1 MPADIFIVKD
11 ALANRPITPPQSRP
25 NVYAF
30 RFHRCRWSPLV
41 AVRRW
46 REASARNPRTRSVL
60 LRAVILPLT
69 AVLLLPQQG
78 DALQASPTLLLPQ
91 RREALQSSP
100 TFRHLTIAD
109 GLSQNAVS
117 AIVQDR
123 RGFMWF
129 GTKDGLNRYDGYNFL
144 VFRHD
149 VSDSASISDSD
160 VTALFEDRDGRLWV
174 GTRNGGLNR
183 YDRDRESFLR
193 YGGGFG
199 APISEIAQDA
209 AGDLW
214 IGTDGAGLL
223 RLSRDRVD
231 EEDAKLDRFVHAPD
245 NPATLGHDRVNALL
259 VDRRGT
265 LWVGTRAGLDRRDP
279 ADGAFTRYT
288 SEPGSPV
295 QLIDRSV
302 FTLLEDDEGRLWMGS
317 TPGISVLDTDR
328 TRIHH
333 HYHRYRTIRYGWG
346 EAIDMLRDRT
356 GRVWISTHAELIH
369 FDPRTGAFQYLR
381 HDPLDP
387 SGVSGNVPTALY
399 QDRSEVIW
407 VGTNGYGIDIHDPKG
422 ERFRTFR
429 RPATHSYRES
439 GFSVHTLFEDSGGNL
454 WINAGLLYR
463 WNQRTGEF
471 VSFETTSDRLDDF
484 GSTGV
489 WSMLEHPRGFLWAG
503 GYRGLYHHEIATGRS
518 RHYRHDPANRDGL
531 PEEDVKGVFRDRE
544 GTLWAV
550 TENYLAKLVDP
561 IGGRFV
567 SYLYN
572 ERRTSTAWTF
582 PSVVQTGDGHLWFG
596 SLQGLVRFDPRTE
609 TFRHYR
615 NDPRAATSLG
625 HNRVLSL
632 LRDPVQPDRIL
643 WVGTGGGGLNRLDM
657 EAGTFSRY
665 TTAHGLPN
673 TVVYGILPDDAG
685 RLWLSTN
692 RGLARF
698 DPATG
703 EVRSFD
709 ATDGLQSNEFNS
721 GAYFRRASGELLFGG
736 IYGFS
741 YFRPEDVKDN
751 PYLPAVV
758 ITGLRRLN
766 RREAVGD
773 SGSILERSIVETSS
787 LRIPARDN
795 VLIFEFAALDYSAP
809 AKNRYAYRMVGFNDT
824 WIDAGDTR
832 TATYTNLPPGT
843 YTFQVRGSNNDGVWN
858 EAGTS
863 LGLRILPPWWRTPW
877 AYALYLLLTAGIFL
891 SARRYEMNRIRLRH
905 RAEQES
911 AHAERFRELDR
922 ARSRFFANVSHEFR
936 TPLTLTLGPL
946 DDLQAGFHGP
956 LAPVMAEQV
965 ELARRNAGRVLE
977 LIDQLL
983 EVSRLEVG
991 STPLR
996 ARRVEL
1002 GTFVSRLGE
1011 AFRPLA
1017 ERRSIA
1023 LALDLPAEPLM
1034 VFADPAHLERI
1045 LANLL
1050 SNAFK
1055 FTQSGGTVRL
1065 TLKEGAAA
1073 ARIVVS
1079 DDGPG
1084 IAPGDLPHIFDR
1096 FFRGNEAAGRHQ
1108 PGTGIGLA
1116 LARELV
1122 ALHGGTLE
1130 VESEEGS
1137 GSTFTATLLLGRDHL
1152 TPEQVVDDA
1161 PLEDWAP
1168 RLALP
1173 SIPVEERTGGDA
1185 ADPGPDEVPEDV
1197 TTVLVVED
1205 NAELRGFIRMHLKG
1219 RFRVVE
1225 AEDGVQGLALA
1236 RRLLPDLVLSDV
1248 MMPGLDGYAL
1258 CRALKADP
1266 ETDFIPVILLTAR
1279 AAAED
1284 RLTGLREAAD
1294 AYLTKPF
1301 QVEELTTQIDNL
1313 IALRRRLRER
1323 FAGKV
1328 VRARPAPVEVASSDA
1343 KFLDQVRRAIEV
1355 HMANEDFTIEE
1366 LARLVAHSR
1375 GHLHRRLKEITD
1387 ESPSDLLRRMRLER
1401 AAQLLEAGAG
1411 SVSEIAYGVGFK
1423 SVAHFSNRF
1432 HDHFGVRPSGY
1443 RLQRA

>member
-1 MPADIFIVKD
+1 MQD
-11 ALANRPITPPQSRP
+11 R
-25 NVYAF
+25 
-30 RFHRCRWSPLV
+30 
-41 AVRRW
+41 
-46 REASARNPRTRSVL
+46 
-60 LRAVILPLT
+60 
-69 AVLLLPQQG
+69 
-78 DALQASPTLLLPQ
+78 
-91 RREALQSSP
+91 P

-109 GLSQNAVS
+109 GLSQNSVS
-117 AIVQDR
+117 SILQDS

-129 GTKDGLNRYDGYNFL
+129 GTKDGLNRFDGYRFL

-149 VSDSASISDSD
+149 PLDPTSISDSD
-160 VTALFEDRDGRLWV
+160 VTALFEDREGRLWV

-183 YDRDRESFLR
+183 FDRDREDFRRHRSGL
-193 YGGGFG
+193 GGMVN
-199 APISEIAQDA
+199 AIAQDA

-214 IGTDGAGLL
+214 IGTDGAGLVRL
-223 RLSRDRVD
+223 RRDQVD
-231 EEDAKLDRFVHAPD
+231 RADAQWERFSHDPADPASPGGDQVH
-245 NPATLGHDRVNALL
+245 ALL

-279 ADGAFTRYT
+279 GSGGFTRYT

-295 QLIDRSV
+295 QLIDRPIV
-302 FTLLEDDEGRLWMGS
+302 ALLEDEEGRLWMGS
-317 TPGISVLDTDR
+317 TPGISVLDTSR
-328 TRIHH
+328 TRIRH
-333 HYHRYRTIRYGWG
+333 HYHRYRTSQYGWG
-346 EAIDMLRDRT
+346 EAVQMLRDRT
-356 GRVWISTHAELIH
+356 GRFWISTHAELMR

-387 SGVSGNVPTALY
+387 TGVSSNAPSALY

-429 RPATHSYRES
+429 RPAPRASRES
-439 GFSVHTLFEDSGGNL
+439 GFSVYALFEDSGGDL
-454 WINAGLLYR
+454 WIGAGLLYG
-463 WNQRTGEF
+463 WNRRTGEF
-471 VSFETTSDRLDDF
+471 VSFETTADRLDDF
-484 GSTGV
+484 GNREV
-489 WSMLEHPRGFLWAG
+489 WSILEHPQGFLWAG
-503 GYRGLYHHEIATGRS
+503 TARGLYHHEIATGRS
-518 RHYRHDPANRDGL
+518 RHYRHDPADPDGL
-531 PEEDVKGVFRDRE
+531 PEEEVKGVFRDRD
-544 GTLWAV
+544 GTLWVV
-550 TENYLAKLVDP
+550 TENHLAKLLDP
-561 IGGRFV
+561 VGGRFV
-567 SYLYN
+567 SYPYN
-572 ERRTSTAWTF
+572 ERRINPAWTF
-582 PSVVQTGDGHLWFG
+582 PSLVQTGDGHLWFG

-615 NDPRAATSLG
+615 TDPGDPTSLG
-625 HNRVLSL
+625 HDAVRGL
-632 LRDPVQPDRIL
+632 LRDPLQPDRIL
-643 WVGTGGGGLNRLDM
+643 WVGTAGGGLNRLDI

-665 TTAHGLPN
+665 TIAQGLPN
-673 TVVYGILPDDAG
+673 DVVYGVLPDDAG
-685 RLWLSTN
+685 HLWLSTN

-698 DPATG
+698 DPRTG
-703 EVRSFD
+703 AVRSFD
-709 ATDGLQSNEFNS
+709 AVDGLQSNEFNS
-721 GAYFRRASGELLFGG
+721 GAAFRSASGELFFGG
-736 IYGFS
+736 IYGFNH
-741 YFRPEDVKDN
+741 FRPEEVRDN
-751 PYLPAVV
+751 PHRPEVV

-773 SGSILERSIVETSS
+773 TGSILERSIVETTS

-795 VLIFEFAALDYSAP
+795 VLIFEFAALDYSTP
-809 AKNRYAYRMVGFNDT
+809 GKTRYAYRMVGFNNT

-832 TATYTNLPPGT
+832 TATYTNLPPGS

-858 EAGTS
+858 ETGTS
-863 LGLRILPPWWRTPW
+863 LDLRILPPWWRSPW
-877 AYALYLLLTAGIFL
+877 AYALYLLLCTGL
-891 SARRYEMNRIRLRH
+891 VLGARRYEMNRIRLRH
-905 RAEQES
+905 RAEQE
-911 AHAERFRELDR
+911 HERAERLRELDH

-956 LAPVMAEQV
+956 LAPGMAEQV

-983 EVSRLEVG
+983 EVARLEVG

-1002 GTFVSRLGE
+1002 GAFVAHLGE
-1011 AFRPLA
+1011 AFQPLA
-1017 ERRSIA
+1017 ERRSVA
-1023 LALDLPAEPLM
+1023 LALEVPEEPLP
-1034 VFADPAHLERI
+1034 VFADPAHLERV

-1055 FTQSGGTVRL
+1055 FARSGGTVRL
-1065 TLKEGAAA
+1065 TLEAAPGA
-1073 ARIVVS
+1073 ARISVR

-1084 IAPGDLPHIFDR
+1084 IAAADLPHIFDR
-1096 FFRGNEAAGRHQ
+1096 FYRGDEAAGRHQ

-1116 LARELV
+1116 LARELA

-1137 GSTFTATLLLGRDHL
+1137 GSTFTVTLRLGRDHL

-1161 PLEDWAP
+1161 PLEDWSP
-1168 RLALP
+1168 RLPLP
-1173 SIPVEERTGGDA
+1173 SASVEEPPEGEA
-1185 ADPGPDEVPEDV
+1185 ADSAPEGVPDDV

-1205 NAELRGFIRMHLKG
+1205 NPELRAFIRMHLEG

-1225 AEDGVQGLALA
+1225 AADGLQGLELA

-1258 CRALKADP
+1258 CRALKEDA

-1279 AAAED
+1279 AATED
-1284 RLTGLREAAD
+1284 RLAGLRQEAD

-1301 QVEELTTQIDNL
+1301 QVEELTTRIDNL

-1323 FAGKV
+1323 FATNV
-1328 VRARPAPVEVASSDA
+1328 VRMRPAPLKVASSDA
-1343 KFLDQVRRAIEV
+1343 KFLDQVRAVVEI
-1355 HMANEDFTIEE
+1355 HLADEDFGVEE

-1375 GHLHRRLKEITD
+1375 GHLYRRLKEIVG

-1411 SVSEIAYGVGFK
+1411 SVSEIAYGVGFR

-1432 HDHFGVRPSGY
+1432 QDHFGVRPSAY
-1443 RLQRA
+1443 RLQVVR

>member
-1 MPADIFIVKD
+1 MQD
-11 ALANRPITPPQSRP
+11 R
-25 NVYAF
+25 
-30 RFHRCRWSPLV
+30 
-41 AVRRW
+41 
-46 REASARNPRTRSVL
+46 
-60 LRAVILPLT
+60 
-69 AVLLLPQQG
+69 
-78 DALQASPTLLLPQ
+78 
-91 RREALQSSP
+91 P

-109 GLSQNAVS
+109 GLSQNSVS
-117 AIVQDR
+117 SILQDS

-129 GTKDGLNRYDGYNFL
+129 GTKDGLNRFDGYRFL

-149 VSDSASISDSD
+149 PLDPTSISDSD
-160 VTALFEDRDGRLWV
+160 VTALFEDREGRLWV

-183 YDRDRESFLR
+183 FDRDREDFRRHRSGL
-193 YGGGFG
+193 GGMVN
-199 APISEIAQDA
+199 AIAQDA

-214 IGTDGAGLL
+214 IGTDGAGLVRL
-223 RLSRDRVD
+223 RRDQVD
-231 EEDAKLDRFVHAPD
+231 RADAQWERFSHDPADPASPGGDQVH
-245 NPATLGHDRVNALL
+245 ALL

-279 ADGAFTRYT
+279 GSGGFTRYT

-295 QLIDRSV
+295 QLIDRPIV
-302 FTLLEDDEGRLWMGS
+302 ALLEDEEGRLWMGS
-317 TPGISVLDTDR
+317 TPGISVLDTSR
-328 TRIHH
+328 TRIRH
-333 HYHRYRTIRYGWG
+333 HYHRYRTSQYGWG
-346 EAIDMLRDRT
+346 EAVQMLRDRT
-356 GRVWISTHAELIH
+356 GRFWISTHAELMR

-387 SGVSGNVPTALY
+387 TGVSSNAPSALY

-429 RPATHSYRES
+429 RPAPRASRES
-439 GFSVHTLFEDSGGNL
+439 GFSVYALFEDSGGDL
-454 WINAGLLYR
+454 WIGAGLLYG
-463 WNQRTGEF
+463 WNRRTGEF
-471 VSFETTSDRLDDF
+471 VSFETTADRLDDF
-484 GSTGV
+484 GNREV
-489 WSMLEHPRGFLWAG
+489 WSILEHPQGFLWAG
-503 GYRGLYHHEIATGRS
+503 TARGLYHHEIATGRS
-518 RHYRHDPANRDGL
+518 RHYRHDPADPDGL
-531 PEEDVKGVFRDRE
+531 PEEEVKGVFRDRD
-544 GTLWAV
+544 GTLWVV
-550 TENYLAKLVDP
+550 TENHLAKLLDP
-561 IGGRFV
+561 VGGRFV
-567 SYLYN
+567 SYPYN
-572 ERRTSTAWTF
+572 ERRINPAWTF
-582 PSVVQTGDGHLWFG
+582 PSLVQTGDGHLWFG

-615 NDPRAATSLG
+615 TDPGDPTSLG
-625 HNRVLSL
+625 HDAVRGL
-632 LRDPVQPDRIL
+632 LRDPLQPDRIL
-643 WVGTGGGGLNRLDM
+643 WVGTAGGGLNRLDI

-665 TTAHGLPN
+665 TIAQGLPN
-673 TVVYGILPDDAG
+673 DVVYGVLPDDAG
-685 RLWLSTN
+685 HLWLSTN

-698 DPATG
+698 DPRTG
-703 EVRSFD
+703 AVRSFD
-709 ATDGLQSNEFNS
+709 AVDGLQSNEFNS
-721 GAYFRRASGELLFGG
+721 GAAFRSASGELFFGG
-736 IYGFS
+736 IYGFNH
-741 YFRPEDVKDN
+741 FRPEEVRDN
-751 PYLPAVV
+751 PHRPEVV

-773 SGSILERSIVETSS
+773 TGSILERSIVETTS

-795 VLIFEFAALDYSAP
+795 VLIFEFAALDYSTP
-809 AKNRYAYRMVGFNDT
+809 GKNRYAYRMVGFNNT

-832 TATYTNLPPGT
+832 TATYTNLPPGS

-858 EAGTS
+858 ETGTS
-863 LGLRILPPWWRTPW
+863 LDLRILPPWWRSPW
-877 AYALYLLLTAGIFL
+877 AYALYLLLCTGL
-891 SARRYEMNRIRLRH
+891 VLGARRYEMNRIRLRH
-905 RAEQES
+905 RAEQE
-911 AHAERFRELDR
+911 HERAERLRELDH

-956 LAPVMAEQV
+956 LAPGMAEQV

-983 EVSRLEVG
+983 EVARLEAG

-1002 GTFVSRLGE
+1002 GAFVAHLGE
-1011 AFRPLA
+1011 AFQPLA
-1017 ERRSIA
+1017 ERRSVA
-1023 LALDLPAEPLM
+1023 LALEVPEEPLT
-1034 VFADPAHLERI
+1034 VFADPAHLERV

-1055 FTQSGGTVRL
+1055 FARSGGTVRL
-1065 TLKEGAAA
+1065 TLEAAPGA
-1073 ARIVVS
+1073 ARISVR

-1084 IAPGDLPHIFDR
+1084 IAAADLPHIFDR
-1096 FFRGNEAAGRHQ
+1096 FYRGDEAAGRHQ

-1116 LARELV
+1116 LARELA

-1137 GSTFTATLLLGRDHL
+1137 GSTFTVTLRLGRDHL

-1161 PLEDWAP
+1161 PLEDWSP
-1168 RLALP
+1168 RLPLP
-1173 SIPVEERTGGDA
+1173 SASVEEPPEGEA
-1185 ADPGPDEVPEDV
+1185 ADSAPEGVPDDV

-1205 NAELRGFIRMHLKG
+1205 NPELRAFIRMHLEG

-1225 AEDGVQGLALA
+1225 AADGLQGLELA

-1258 CRALKADP
+1258 CRALKEDA

-1279 AAAED
+1279 AATED
-1284 RLTGLREAAD
+1284 RLAGLRQEAD

-1301 QVEELTTQIDNL
+1301 QVEELTTRIDNL

-1323 FAGKV
+1323 FATNV
-1328 VRARPAPVEVASSDA
+1328 VRMRPAPLKVASSDA
-1343 KFLDQVRRAIEV
+1343 KFLDQVRAVVEI
-1355 HMANEDFTIEE
+1355 HLADEDFGVEE

-1375 GHLHRRLKEITD
+1375 GHLYRRLKEIVG

-1411 SVSEIAYGVGFK
+1411 SVSEIAYGVGFR

-1432 HDHFGVRPSGY
+1432 QDHFGVRPSAY
-1443 RLQRA
+1443 RLQVVR

>member
-1 MPADIFIVKD
+1 MQD
-11 ALANRPITPPQSRP
+11 R
-25 NVYAF
+25 
-30 RFHRCRWSPLV
+30 
-41 AVRRW
+41 
-46 REASARNPRTRSVL
+46 
-60 LRAVILPLT
+60 
-69 AVLLLPQQG
+69 
-78 DALQASPTLLLPQ
+78 
-91 RREALQSSP
+91 P

-109 GLSQNAVS
+109 GLSQNSVS
-117 AIVQDR
+117 SILQDS

-129 GTKDGLNRYDGYNFL
+129 GTKDGLNRFDGYRFL

-149 VSDSASISDSD
+149 PLDPTSISDSD
-160 VTALFEDRDGRLWV
+160 VTALFEDREGRLWV

-183 YDRDRESFLR
+183 FDRDREDFRRHRSGL
-193 YGGGFG
+193 GGMVN
-199 APISEIAQDA
+199 AIAQDA

-214 IGTDGAGLL
+214 IGTDGAGLVRL
-223 RLSRDRVD
+223 RRDQVD
-231 EEDAKLDRFVHAPD
+231 RADAQWERFSHDPADPASPGGDQVH
-245 NPATLGHDRVNALL
+245 ALL

-279 ADGAFTRYT
+279 GSGGFTRYT

-295 QLIDRSV
+295 QLIDRPIV
-302 FTLLEDDEGRLWMGS
+302 ALLEDEEGRLWMGS
-317 TPGISVLDTDR
+317 TPGISVLDTSR
-328 TRIHH
+328 TRIRH
-333 HYHRYRTIRYGWG
+333 HYHRYRTSQYGWG
-346 EAIDMLRDRT
+346 EAVQMLRDRT
-356 GRVWISTHAELIH
+356 GRFWISTHAELMR

-387 SGVSGNVPTALY
+387 TGVSSNAPSALY

-429 RPATHSYRES
+429 RPAPRASRES
-439 GFSVHTLFEDSGGNL
+439 GFSVYALFEDSGGDL
-454 WINAGLLYR
+454 WIGAGLLYG
-463 WNQRTGEF
+463 WNRRTGEF
-471 VSFETTSDRLDDF
+471 VSFETTADRLDDF
-484 GSTGV
+484 GNREV
-489 WSMLEHPRGFLWAG
+489 WSILEHPQGFLWAG
-503 GYRGLYHHEIATGRS
+503 TARGLYHHEIATGRS
-518 RHYRHDPANRDGL
+518 RHYRHDPADPDGL
-531 PEEDVKGVFRDRE
+531 PEEEVKGVFRDRD
-544 GTLWAV
+544 GTLWVV
-550 TENYLAKLVDP
+550 TENHLAKLLDP
-561 IGGRFV
+561 VGGRFV
-567 SYLYN
+567 SYPYN
-572 ERRTSTAWTF
+572 ERRINPAWTF
-582 PSVVQTGDGHLWFG
+582 PSLVQTGDGHLWFG

-615 NDPRAATSLG
+615 TDPGDPTSLG
-625 HNRVLSL
+625 HDAVRGL
-632 LRDPVQPDRIL
+632 LRDPLQPDRIL
-643 WVGTGGGGLNRLDM
+643 WVGTAGGGLNRLDI

-665 TTAHGLPN
+665 TIAQGLPN
-673 TVVYGILPDDAG
+673 DVVYGVLPDDAG
-685 RLWLSTN
+685 HLWLSTN

-698 DPATG
+698 DPRTG
-703 EVRSFD
+703 AVRSFD
-709 ATDGLQSNEFNS
+709 AVDGLQSNEFNS
-721 GAYFRRASGELLFGG
+721 GAAFRSASGELFFGG
-736 IYGFS
+736 IYGFNH
-741 YFRPEDVKDN
+741 FRPEEVRDN
-751 PYLPAVV
+751 PHRPEVV

-773 SGSILERSIVETSS
+773 TGSILERSIVETTS

-795 VLIFEFAALDYSAP
+795 VLIFEFAALDYSTP
-809 AKNRYAYRMVGFNDT
+809 GKNRYAYRMVGFNNT

-832 TATYTNLPPGT
+832 TATYTNLPPGS

-858 EAGTS
+858 ETGTS
-863 LGLRILPPWWRTPW
+863 LDLRILPPWWRSPW
-877 AYALYLLLTAGIFL
+877 AYALYLLLCTGL
-891 SARRYEMNRIRLRH
+891 VLGARRYEMNRIRLRH
-905 RAEQES
+905 RAEQE
-911 AHAERFRELDR
+911 HERAERLRELDH

-956 LAPVMAEQV
+956 LAPGMAEQV

-983 EVSRLEVG
+983 EVARLEAG

-1002 GTFVSRLGE
+1002 GAFVAHLGE
-1011 AFRPLA
+1011 AFQPLA
-1017 ERRSIA
+1017 ERRSVA
-1023 LALDLPAEPLM
+1023 LALEVPEEPLP
-1034 VFADPAHLERI
+1034 VFADPAHLERV

-1055 FTQSGGTVRL
+1055 FARSGGTVRL
-1065 TLKEGAAA
+1065 TLEAAPGA
-1073 ARIVVS
+1073 ARISVR

-1084 IAPGDLPHIFDR
+1084 IAAADLPHIFDR
-1096 FFRGNEAAGRHQ
+1096 FYRGDEAAGRHQ

-1116 LARELV
+1116 LARELA

-1137 GSTFTATLLLGRDHL
+1137 GSTFTVTLRLGRDHL

-1161 PLEDWAP
+1161 PLEDWSP
-1168 RLALP
+1168 RLPLP
-1173 SIPVEERTGGDA
+1173 SASVEEPPEGEA
-1185 ADPGPDEVPEDV
+1185 ADSAPEGVPDDV

-1205 NAELRGFIRMHLKG
+1205 NPELRAFIRMHLEG

-1225 AEDGVQGLALA
+1225 AADGLQGLELA

-1258 CRALKADP
+1258 CRALKEDA

-1279 AAAED
+1279 AATED
-1284 RLTGLREAAD
+1284 RLAGLRQEAD

-1301 QVEELTTQIDNL
+1301 QVEELTTRIDNL

-1323 FAGKV
+1323 FATNV
-1328 VRARPAPVEVASSDA
+1328 VRMRPAPLKVASSDA
-1343 KFLDQVRRAIEV
+1343 KFLDQVRAVVEI
-1355 HMANEDFTIEE
+1355 HLADEDFGVEE

-1375 GHLHRRLKEITD
+1375 GHLYRRLKEIVG

-1411 SVSEIAYGVGFK
+1411 SVSEIAYGVGFR

-1432 HDHFGVRPSGY
+1432 QDHFGVRPSAY
-1443 RLQRA
+1443 RLQVVR

>member
-1 MPADIFIVKD
+1 MHAAGLPH
-11 ALANRPITPPQSRP
+11 LGRLPL
-25 NVYAF
+25 
-30 RFHRCRWSPLV
+30 SPLDNV
-41 AVRRW
+41 AVSSLSRW
-46 REASARNPRTRSVL
+46 RSARSWRCAAL
-60 LRAVILPLT
+60 LT
-69 AVLLLPQQG
+69 AALFLLPGRVQ
-78 DALQASPTLLLPQ
+78 ALQVT
-91 RREALQSSP
+91 P

-117 AIVQDR
+117 SILQDR

-129 GTKDGLNRYDGYNFL
+129 GTKDGLNRHDGYNFL
-144 VFRHD
+144 IFRHD
-149 VSDSASISDSD
+149 ALDPTSISDSD
-160 VTALFEDRDGRLWV
+160 ITALFEDDDGRLWV

-183 YDRDRESFLR
+183 FDRDRESFHR
-193 YGGGFG
+193 YGSGFG
-199 APISEIAQDA
+199 APVSAIAQDA

-223 RLSRDRVD
+223 RLRRGQVDRT
-231 EEDAKLDRFVHAPD
+231 DARWERFTHD
-245 NPATLGHDRVNALL
+245 PADPASPGHDRVHAVL
-259 VDRRGT
+259 VDQQGAV
-265 LWVGTRAGLDRRDP
+265 WVGTEGGLDRRNP
-279 ADGAFTRYT
+279 GSRGFTRYT
-288 SEPGSPV
+288 SQPDSPL
-295 QLIDRSV
+295 QLIDSSI
-302 FTLLEDDEGRLWMGS
+302 FALLEDDEGRLWMGS
-317 TPGISVLDTDR
+317 TPGISVLDVGR
-328 TRIHH
+328 TGIRH
-333 HYHRYRTIRYGWG
+333 HYHRYRTFRYGWG
-346 EAIDMLRDRT
+346 EAIEMLQDRT
-356 GRVWISTHAELIH
+356 GRFWISTHSELMR

-381 HDPLDP
+381 HDPLDLAGIN
-387 SGVSGNVPTALY
+387 STLPTALY

-407 VGTNGYGIDIHDPKG
+407 VGTNGYGINIQDPKG

-429 RPATHSYRES
+429 RPATRPYRQS
-439 GFSVHTLFEDSGGNL
+439 GFSVYTLFEDSSGNL
-454 WINAGLLYR
+454 WIDAGILYH
-463 WNQRTGEF
+463 WNRRTGEF
-471 VSFETTSDRLDDF
+471 VSFETTSDRPDDF
-484 GSTGV
+484 GNTRVFSL
-489 WSMLEHPRGFLWAG
+489 LEHPRGFLWAG
-503 GYRGLYHHEIATGRS
+503 TDRGLSHHEIATGRS
-518 RHYRHDPANRDGL
+518 RQYRHDRADPGGL
-531 PEEDVKGVFRDRE
+531 PEAEVKGAFRDRE
-544 GTLWAV
+544 GTLWVA

-561 IGGRFV
+561 AGGRFV
-567 SYLYN
+567 AYPYN
-572 ERRTSTAWTF
+572 ERPTTGAWIF
-582 PSVVQTGDGHLWFG
+582 PSLVQTGDGHLWFG

-615 NDPRAATSLG
+615 NDPGVPTSLG
-625 HNRVLSL
+625 HDGVLAL
-632 LRDPVQPDRIL
+632 LRDPRQPDRIL
-643 WVGTGGGGLNRLDM
+643 WVGTAGGGLNRLDV

-665 TTAHGLPN
+665 TTAQGLPN
-673 TVVYGILPDDAG
+673 NVVYGVLPDDAG
-685 RLWLSTN
+685 HLWLSTN

-698 DPATG
+698 DPGTG
-703 EVRSFD
+703 AVRHFD
-709 ATDGLQSNEFNS
+709 AADGLQSNEFNS
-721 GAYFRRASGELLFGG
+721 GAAFRSASGELFFGG

-741 YFRPEDVKDN
+741 YFRPDDVRDN
-751 PYLPAVV
+751 PHRPAVV

-773 SGSILERSIVETSS
+773 TGSILERSIVETAS

-832 TATYTNLPPGT
+832 TATYTNLPPGS

-858 EAGTS
+858 ETGTS
-863 LGLRILPPWWRTPW
+863 LDLRILPPWWRTAW
-877 AYALYLLLTAGIFL
+877 AYGLYLLLCTGLILA
-891 SARRYEMNRIRLRH
+891 ARRYEMNRIRLRH
-905 RAEQES
+905 RAEQEH
-911 AHAERFRELDR
+911 AHAERLRELDR

-956 LAPVMAEQV
+956 LAPDMAEQV
-965 ELARRNAGRVLE
+965 DLARRNAGRVLE

-983 EVSRLEVG
+983 EVARLEVG

-996 ARRVEL
+996 ARRMEL
-1002 GTFVSRLGE
+1002 GTFVARVGD

-1023 LALDLPAEPLM
+1023 LVLEVPEQPLA
-1034 VFADPAHLERI
+1034 VFADPAHLERV

-1055 FTQSGGTVRL
+1055 FTRSGGRVRL
-1065 TLKEGAAA
+1065 TVEAVPGA
-1073 ARIVVS
+1073 ARISVH

-1084 IAPGDLPHIFDR
+1084 ITAADLPHIFDR
-1096 FFRGNEAAGRHQ
+1096 FYRGDEATGRHQ

-1137 GSTFTATLLLGRDHL
+1137 GSTFTVSLLLGWDHL
-1152 TPEQVVDDA
+1152 RPEQVVADA
-1161 PLEDWAP
+1161 PLEDWSP
-1168 RLALP
+1168 RLPLP
-1173 SIPVEERTGGDA
+1173 STPVEEPPAEDA
-1185 ADPGPDEVPEDV
+1185 ADSAHEGASEDV

-1205 NAELRGFIRMHLKG
+1205 NPELRAFIRMHLQG

-1225 AEDGVQGLALA
+1225 AADGLQGLELA

-1258 CRALKADP
+1258 CRALKEDP

-1279 AAAED
+1279 AATED
-1284 RLTGLREAAD
+1284 RLAGLRDAAD

-1328 VRARPAPVEVASSDA
+1328 VRMRPAPLEVASSDA
-1343 KFLDQVRRAIEV
+1343 KFLDQVHGVIEIHLV
-1355 HMANEDFTIEE
+1355 EEDFGVEE

-1375 GHLHRRLKEITD
+1375 GHLHRRLKEIAG

-1432 HDHFGVRPSGY
+1432 QDHFGVRPTAY
-1443 RLQRA
+1443 RLQLAR